1 MPLER
6 DDFFLRKQL
15 APVQADDTLLLPAF
29 PKFQVLQ
36 CDLIQIKGIH
46 LVFLL
51 TGCGAKTPE
60 KLVRSSLEQIKKLDE
75 KTVQNFVSYQDL
87 VQNKT
92 RDTDVGEETIE
103 AVRLFFQ
110 NFDYSI
116 LSTETNEDTATV
128 TVEIKNLDAKTLAHD
143 LCLALTKISADPRT
157 EDATTMN
164 SYFTVLRDILKT
176 NTYEESTTTA
186 SFGLLRQSGNWKIQ
200 TTEELKDEIVSGLIT
215 ALKDPY
221 LLTPEEVA
229 DATLGVFTDFS
240 PEDWVSYLGMHD
252 VFAIGSEQSDQVD
265 LSLASQIASCFHYN
279 VTQLRVNGDDATA
292 SADITSLDMASV
304 LKAYKQK
311 LLAYAETTESLRA
324 SDSEIADKSAKLLK
338 EALDENEATILRSVP
353 LTFHNNGSTW
363 EMTIGEEFSEVI
375 LGGSDDALSAFHDN

>member
-1 MPLER
+1 M
-6 DDFFLRKQL
+6 
-15 APVQADDTLLLPAF
+15 
-29 PKFQVLQ
+29 
-36 CDLIQIKGIH
+36 
-46 LVFLL
+46 FLL

-75 KTVQNFVSYQDL
+75 KTIQNFVSYQDL

-143 LCLALTKISADPRT
+143 LCLALTEISADPRT

-186 SFGLLRQSGNWKIQ
+186 SFGLLSSVWK
-200 TTEELKDEIVSGLIT
+200 L
-215 ALKDPY
+215 
-221 LLTPEEVA
+221 
-229 DATLGVFTDFS
+229 
-240 PEDWVSYLGMHD
+240 
-252 VFAIGSEQSDQVD
+252 
-265 LSLASQIASCFHYN
+265 
-279 VTQLRVNGDDATA
+279 
-292 SADITSLDMASV
+292 
-304 LKAYKQK
+304 
-311 LLAYAETTESLRA
+311 
-324 SDSEIADKSAKLLK
+324 
-338 EALDENEATILRSVP
+338 ENP
-353 LTFHNNGSTW
+353 DH
-363 EMTIGEEFSEVI
+363 
-375 LGGSDDALSAFHDN
+375 

>member
-1 MPLER
+1 MKNLR
-6 DDFFLRKQL
+6 NILFL
-15 APVQADDTLLLPAF
+15 F
-29 PKFQVLQ
+29 
-36 CDLIQIKGIH
+36 

-60 KLVRSSLEQIKKLDE
+60 KLVCSSLEQIKKLDE
-75 KTVQNFVSYQDL
+75 KTIQNFVSYQDL

-338 EALDENEATILRSVP
+338 EALDENEARILRSVS

-363 EMTIGEEFSEVI
+363 EMTIGEEFSKVI
-375 LGGSDDALSAFHDN
+375 LGGSDDALSTFHDN

>member
-1 MPLER
+1 MKNLR
-6 DDFFLRKQL
+6 NILFLFL
-15 APVQADDTLLLPAF
+15 A
-29 PKFQVLQ
+29 
-36 CDLIQIKGIH
+36 
-46 LVFLL
+46 FLL

-75 KTVQNFVSYQDL
+75 KTIQNFVSYQDL

-116 LSTETNEDTATV
+116 ISTETNEDRATV
-128 TVEIKNLDAKTLAHD
+128 TVEIKNLDARTLAHD

-176 NTYEESTTTA
+176 NTYAESTTTA
-186 SFGLLRQSGNWKIQ
+186 CFELLRQSGNWKIQ
-200 TTEELKDEIVSGLIT
+200 ITDKLKDEIISGLIS

-229 DATLGVFTDFS
+229 DATLGVFMEFS
-240 PEDWVSYLGMHD
+240 PENWVTYLGMHD
-252 VFAIGSEQSDQVD
+252 VFAIGSDQSDQVD
-265 LSLASQIASCFHYN
+265 LSLATQIASCFHYN
-279 VTQLRVNGDDATA
+279 VTQLRVNGDEATA

-304 LKAYKQK
+304 LKAYKKK
-311 LLAYAETTESLRA
+311 LLVYAETAESLRA

-338 EALDENEATILRSVP
+338 EALDENEETILRSVP
-353 LTFHNNGSTW
+353 LTFHNNGSAW
-363 EMTIGEEFSEVI
+363 EMTIGEKFSEVI
-375 LGGSDDALSAFHDN
+375 LGGSGDALSAFHDN

>member
-1 MPLER
+1 M
-6 DDFFLRKQL
+6 
-15 APVQADDTLLLPAF
+15 
-29 PKFQVLQ
+29 
-36 CDLIQIKGIH
+36 
-46 LVFLL
+46 
-51 TGCGAKTPE
+51 
-60 KLVRSSLEQIKKLDE
+60 
-75 KTVQNFVSYQDL
+75 
-87 VQNKT
+87 
-92 RDTDVGEETIE
+92 
-103 AVRLFFQ
+103 
-110 NFDYSI
+110 
-116 LSTETNEDTATV
+116 
-128 TVEIKNLDAKTLAHD
+128 
-143 LCLALTKISADPRT
+143 
-157 EDATTMN
+157 
-164 SYFTVLRDILKT
+164 
-176 NTYEESTTTA
+176 
-186 SFGLLRQSGNWKIQ
+186 
-200 TTEELKDEIVSGLIT
+200 KDEIVSGLIT

-311 LLAYAETTESLRA
+311 LLSYAETTESLRA

-375 LGGSDDALSAFHDN
+375 LGGSDDALSTFHDN